1 MLCRGRPVP
10 SIGGGRVPIGGWD
23 RPHPNPTIARQV
35 VGAAVVPAVVGGAVV
50 GGAVVGGSVVGG
62 AVVGGAV
69 VGGSVVGGAVV
80 GGSVVGGAVVG
91 GAVVGGAVVGGA
103 VVGGPVVGGPVVGG
117 AVVGGGLVPGGVVVG
132 GGLVPGG
139 AGTPAT
145 PLGPSGGVVSLVEMG
160 LMDWISP
167 PTPVTIGN
175 PPVGV
180 GGWEE
185 AADDPGGLVP
195 PPPPPATAPE
205 AEVWGTGLSAA
216 PATAPPKLVHPA
228 GHGPWS
234 LRPNTT
240 SRPMIATT
248 VAAHALARRRSE
260 GRQLIR

>member
-1 MLCRGRPVP
+1 
-10 SIGGGRVPIGGWD
+10 
-23 RPHPNPTIARQV
+23 
-35 VGAAVVPAVVGGAVV
+35 VGAAVVGAAVV

-69 VGGSVVGGAVV
+69 VGGP
-80 GGSVVGGAVVG
+80 VVGGAVVG
-91 GAVVGGAVVGGA
+91 GAVVGGA
-103 VVGGPVVGGPVVGG
+103 
-117 AVVGGGLVPGGVVVG
+117 VVG

-145 PLGPSGGVVSLVEMG
+145 PLGPAGGVVSEVEMG

-167 PTPVTIGN
+167 PTPRTTGN

-185 AADDPGGLVP
+185 AADDPGGLVWP
-195 PPPPPATAPE
+195 PPPPPLPPATAPE
-205 AEVWGTGLSAA
+205 AEVWGTSLSAA

-228 GHGPWS
+228 GHGSWS
-234 LRPNTT
+234 LRLNTS

-260 GRQLIR
+260 GRQLTR